1 MGSDRQTQNI
11 KINYYMSL
19 YIVLSFFVAFALA
32 AYADYSACLMVELFL
47 ALFLLR
53 VCVVIM
59 SRSHR
64 LLSWLFSCLAYY
76 MHGDGLGFVRI
87 IGADNRPLHPSHER
101 RRTSL
106 GPFGSCPLVLGMED
120 NPLSSVIGR
129 AIPG

>member
-1 MGSDRQTQNI
+1 M
-11 KINYYMSL
+11 L
-19 YIVLSFFVAFALA
+19 IVLILSFFVAFGLA
-32 AYADYSACLMVELFL
+32 AYADYSACLILMVELFL

-53 VCVVIM
+53 VCVIM
-59 SRSHR
+59 CMSHSHR